1 MGSDDIGSIDL
12 ERAADMELFPRKKS
26 RIALVCIGFIL
37 LCMVTGYLL
46 QDDRYKIHL
55 LFHEDK
61 YKDSYGYLFY
71 RCLTKDTEAAFGF
84 FRPVDFRTDFFG
96 LVYEGNSRNL
106 LDKQILCFG
115 AQEKP
120 ILFFMR
126 DVAVRLE
133 RNDVV
138 FMDIGAN
145 VGQHSLFMSRLV
157 KEVHAFEP
165 YPPVLEKFRRLV
177 AINDIGNIYIHPVG
191 LGNENGQLPF
201 SEPPDSDTG
210 TGSFLPKGNPSNHD
224 VSMPLVIGDEW
235 LEKIE
240 TTRVDIVKCDIEG
253 YEKPALLGL
262 RHTLEKNRPIIV
274 MELNLG
280 LEESFQ
286 GIDDLYATFPHGY
299 EFLLFCMED
308 PYTGHYQLCKQEN
321 RLNFR
326 KQERHNI
333 VLFPAEKKHVVVQA
347 SQHK

>member
-1 MGSDDIGSIDL
+1 
-12 ERAADMELFPRKKS
+12 
-26 RIALVCIGFIL
+26 LVCVGFIIL
-37 LCMVTGYLL
+37 STIVSYLL
-46 QDDRYKIHL
+46 QSDRYKIHL
-55 LFHEDK
+55 LFQEDR
-61 YKDSYGYLFY
+61 YKDSYGYLLY
-71 RCLTKDTEAAFGF
+71 RCLTKDTEAALGL

-115 AQEKP
+115 AQEKY

-126 DVAVRLE
+126 DVAGLLGKNE
-133 RNDVV
+133 VV
-138 FMDIGAN
+138 FFDIGAN

-177 AINDIGNIYIHPVG
+177 AINNIGNVHIHPVG

-210 TGSFLPKGNPSNHD
+210 TGSFLPKGSPSNKS

-235 LEKIE
+235 LEEIE
-240 TTRVDIVKCDIEG
+240 ARRVDIVKCDIEG

-262 RHTLEKNRPIIV
+262 RRTLERNRPIVV

-280 LEESFQ
+280 SEESFKS
-286 GIDDLYATFPHGY
+286 IDDLYATFPHSY
-299 EFLLFCMED
+299 ELLLFCKED
-308 PYTGHYQLCKQEN
+308 PYTGHYQLCKQGD
-321 RLNFR
+321 RLDFK

-333 VLFPAEKKHVVVQA
+333 VVYPMEKKQVVMTA
-347 SQHK
+347 SRHN